1 MLLLIDAGNTRIKWA
16 MAADDAV
23 VAPNRM
29 SAAWLHSGAVAR
41 ADWMQLR
48 DIWRLAVDGAADA
61 TLRRVLISNVA
72 GAALRDQ
79 LQTLLTQLSELLNE
93 QLNAQL
99 NAPSNAPAPQIE
111 WLVSQAALGGI
122 QNKYLQPAQLG
133 CDRFAAAIAAH
144 ALFPDQA
151 LLVATCGTAT
161 TIDAITPD
169 GSFIGG
175 MILPGLGLMAT
186 SLALNTAQLPQI
198 AAIDAAAA
206 LFADNT
212 EQAIISGC
220 IAAQTGAIEH
230 AVRLHRKQ
238 YADVRCILTGGAG
251 VYLTSHLAEPHER
264 LDNLVLIGLHVL
276 AMT

>member
-16 MAADDAV
+16 MAADEAV

-41 ADWMQLR
+41 ADWMQLP

-79 LQTLLTQLSELLNE
+79 LQTLLMP
-93 QLNAQL
+93 L
-99 NAPSNAPAPQIE
+99 NAPGNTFTPALTPAPAPQIE
-111 WLVSQAALGGI
+111 WLASQAALGGI
-122 QNKYLQPAQLG
+122 QNKYLQPTQLG

-212 EQAIISGC
+212 EQAIVSGC
-220 IAAQTGAIEH
+220 IAAQTGAIER
-230 AVRLHRKQ
+230 AVRQHRKQ
-238 YADVRCILTGGAG
+238 YPDARCILTGGAAA
-251 VYLTSHLAEPHER
+251 YLTSHLAEPHER

-276 AMT
+276 AVT

>member
-23 VAPNRM
+23 VAPNRIA
-29 SAAWLHSGAVAR
+29 AAWLHAGAVAR
-41 ADWMQLR
+41 ADWMQLG

-61 TLRRVLISNVA
+61 PLRVLISNVA

-79 LQTLLTQLSELLNE
+79 LQSLLTQLNE
-93 QLNAQL
+93 QL

-122 QNKYLQPAQLG
+122 KNNYLQPAQLG

-169 GSFIGG
+169 GAFIGG

-198 AAIDAAAA
+198 AAINAAAA

-220 IAAQTGAIEH
+220 IAAQTGAIER
-230 AVRLHRKQ
+230 AVRQHRKQ

-251 VYLTSHLAEPHER
+251 AYLTSHLAEPHER

>member
-16 MAADDAV
+16 MAADDTV
-23 VAPNRM
+23 IAPNRM

-79 LQTLLTQLSELLNE
+79 LQALLTQLNE
-93 QLNAQL
+93 Q
-99 NAPSNAPAPQIE
+99 SNAPAPQIE

-122 QNKYLQPAQLG
+122 QNKYLQPTQLG

-220 IAAQTGAIEH
+220 IAAQTGAIER
-230 AVRLHRKQ
+230 AVRQHRKQ

-251 VYLTSHLAEPHER
+251 VYLTSHLVEPHER